1 MSMSSNG
8 ETAALPRAER
18 FSNYV
23 VSFRPGQ
30 VFGNY
35 LRDRAVALDVPLNE
49 LAKRLAIMSSFGFE
63 MSHYPELSELS
74 DIASQDGSEQ
84 PFTEACSFVRKTIE
98 ASKLQECE
106 RLPAEYEHGILRN
119 VLAATKVARESAEP
133 EA

>member
-1 MSMSSNG
+1 MSNEIAPLPRTEQFANFVVSYRPG
-8 ETAALPRAER
+8 ET
-18 FSNYV
+18 
-23 VSFRPGQ
+23 
-30 VFGNY
+30 FGRY
-35 LRDRAVALDVPLNE
+35 LQERAVALDVSINE

-74 DIASQDGSEQ
+74 DITSQDGSEQ

-98 ASKLQECE
+98 ASKSQECE